1 MPLRWKRAHGEAMAF
16 SISQWL
22 LRRRIDAQVRI
33 SGRPMEH
40 RRVANPYHAVSVETG
55 PRSCPEA
62 RAFEGR
68 RFLADSAPMLPLR
81 NCSSPTCQCRYQ
93 HYNDRRGRRDR
104 RVLPHNPYAHK
115 MGERRSGTGRRIS
128 D

>member
-1 MPLRWKRAHGEAMAF
+1 MAF

-22 LRRRIDAQVRI
+22 QRRRIEAQARLT
-33 SGRPMEH
+33 GRFMEH
-40 RRVANPYHAVSVETG
+40 RRVANPYHAVSIEPG
-55 PRSCPEA
+55 PKPCAAVREL
-62 RAFEGR
+62 EGR

-81 NCSSPTCQCRYQ
+81 NCSQPACKCHYQ
-93 HYNDRRGRRDR
+93 HYDDRRIQRDR

-115 MGERRSGTGRRIS
+115 MDERRSGTGRRIS